1 MGLLTDLDTDKLLD
15 FEKNKRKKSLTKKNK
30 RQKRIKQNRER
41 KEQLNKEEKQKIS
54 KLEQIISSREED
66 MKQKQETKRKIE
78 TIEKK
83 EQEKEEEALK
93 TTPDTLEGVAGE
105 IFGRVNSFA
114 SDFLGLNKENNK
126 PLTKENVGTEI
137 KDVIDDVGKS
147 QTEKPG
153 FFTQLGRN
161 VVGSYTDTAKDLVN
175 TVTGSGDKE
184 KGNTISFKKCDT
196 DFVNNFDTLYLSCDR
211 PNLVNVYNLC
221 VEGLK
226 KRVNFFK
233 EDTRNQ
239 ILLLEPI
246 DFEMEKKPIKLKE
259 PIQTGGKKT
268 LKKYIP
274 KVHKNIKI
282 KSYKKNMPKVHKN
295 IKSNKCKKNY

>member
-1 MGLLTDLDTDKLLD
+1 MVKITDINTEQLMKI
-15 FEKNKRKKSLTKKNK
+15 EKNKEKKILTKKNK
-30 RQKRIKQNRER
+30 KQEILRQNKER
-41 KEQLNKEEKQKIS
+41 KEQLNKEERERIT
-54 KLEQIISSREED
+54 KLEQIISNREDD
-66 MKQKQETKRKIE
+66 MKQKQETRRKIE

-93 TTPDTLEGVAGE
+93 TTPDTLKGVTGE
-105 IFGRVNSFA
+105 IFGKFNSIA
-114 SDFLGLNKENNK
+114 SGLLGLNKGDNR
-126 PLTKENVGTEI
+126 PLTKENVGSEI

-147 QTEKPG
+147 QTEKPS

-184 KGNTISFKKCDT
+184 KGNAISFKKCDT

-211 PNLVNVYNLC
+211 PNLINVYNLC
-221 VEGLK
+221 VDGLK
-226 KRVNFFK
+226 KQVNHFK

-246 DFEMEKKPIKLKE
+246 EFEMEKKPTKLKE
-259 PIQTGGKKT
+259 PLQTGGRKT
-268 LKKYIP
+268 LKKYMR
-274 KVHKNIKI
+274 KV
-282 KSYKKNMPKVHKN
+282 YKKKSK
-295 IKSNKCKKNY
+295 KSNKCKKYIQKVHKKKNNKN